1 MFTAALFT
9 IAKIWNQSRNST
21 TNDWM
26 KKIWCIYTMEC
37 YLAMKKNE
45 IMSPEGRWIEL
56 EIIMLNEINLE
67 IQILNIFSH
76 MQNLDLKNNNM
87 T

>member
-1 MFTAALFT
+1 
-9 IAKIWNQSRNST
+9 
-21 TNDWM
+21 
-26 KKIWCIYTMEC
+26 MEC